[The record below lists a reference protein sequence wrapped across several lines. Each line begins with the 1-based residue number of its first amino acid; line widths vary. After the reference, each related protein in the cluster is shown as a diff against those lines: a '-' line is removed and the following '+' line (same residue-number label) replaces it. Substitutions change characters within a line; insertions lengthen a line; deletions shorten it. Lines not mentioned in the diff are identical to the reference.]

1 MICSDYNIAYT
12 RRRFLKPCLSSEEI
26 RQLEALERL
35 CFPPQDRY
43 DFRTLRLF
51 VSLNGIGVL
60 RYYEESLPER
70 PLVAFHMFDCL
81 TAELITLDV
90 HPHHRGKGIGSHL
103 ISLSLE
109 KLRSLGHTRA
119 TCEISVGNVASL
131 NLHKKFGF
139 KPIKLLRNY
148 YGAGRH
154 AYLLRTSLRQ
164 PTRSA
169 SITIP

>member
-12 RRRFLKPCLSSEEI
+12 RRRFLKPCLSPEEI

-35 CFPPQDRY
+35 CFPPHDRY

-51 VSLNGIGVL
+51 ASLNGIGIL
-60 RYYEESLPER
+60 RYYEETLPER

-90 HPHHRGKGIGSHL
+90 HPHHRRKGIGSQL
-103 ISLSLE
+103 LSLALD

-119 TCEISVGNVASL
+119 TCEISVSNETSL
-131 NLHKKFGF
+131 RLHEKFGF
-139 KPIKLLRNY
+139 KPVKLLRNY

-154 AYLLRTSLRQ
+154 AYLLRASLRQ
-164 PTRSA
+164 SLHSSA
-169 SITIP
+169 VTHP